1 MRRRSCA
8 HGCVAIASL
17 HVGDTVCIAPAH
29 LVAVLGALCTSS
41 WSLPPGRYR
50 RFSSGNGRYGTA
62 SSRSETSLND
72 KTSAKA
78 DVRASK
84 LICPLIGTQRS
95 FANGGRRMIATHFNE
110 RVLSTP
116 MPTLPGQFLSTAS
129 NSICDVRQDDR
140 HLKHR

>member
-1 MRRRSCA
+1 
-8 HGCVAIASL
+8 
-17 HVGDTVCIAPAH
+17 
-29 LVAVLGALCTSS
+29 
-41 WSLPPGRYR
+41 
-50 RFSSGNGRYGTA
+50 
-62 SSRSETSLND
+62 
-72 KTSAKA
+72 SAKA

-84 LICPLIGTQRS
+84 LIFPLIGTQRS

-116 MPTLPGQFLSTAS
+116 MPTLPGQFLSTVS